1 MDIGSILSASTG
13 LEKVMGDVLRVLGL
27 YRRLW
32 LSEIYAEIRGMNS
45 SLNEELPK
53 FDDVERAVRE
63 LQKLGYVVVEQRT
76 RASLS
81 TMGSV
86 EDLLVTLNQKLE
98 ILQALANDKKLQE
111 YNQLR
116 YSSFSRFHKTNKEY

>member
-1 MDIGSILSASTG
+1 MDIKDVLSADSG

-32 LSEIYAEIRGMNS
+32 LSEIYAEIRGMNT
-45 SLNEELPK
+45 SLNEETPK
-53 FDDVERAVRE
+53 LGDVEKAVE
-63 LQKLGYVVVEQRT
+63 KLQKLGYITIERKT

-81 TMGSV
+81 SMGSV
-86 EDLLVTLNQKLE
+86 EDLLITLSQKLE
-98 ILQALANDKKLQE
+98 IIQALANDKKLQE

-116 YSSFSRFHKTNKEY
+116 YKLLSGRS